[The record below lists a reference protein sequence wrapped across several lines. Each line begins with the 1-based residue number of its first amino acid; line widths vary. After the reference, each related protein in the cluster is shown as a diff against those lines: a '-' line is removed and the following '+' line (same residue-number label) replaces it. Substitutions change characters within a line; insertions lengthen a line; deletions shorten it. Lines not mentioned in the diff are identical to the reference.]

1 MLNGIIPSSWAGPAL
16 SVLRIT
22 TGLLFFAHGS
32 AKLLVWP
39 STQMF
44 PDGVPVSSFMGFTG
58 LLEFV
63 GGILIVLG
71 LFTRLAAFVLSG
83 MMAVAYFMAHAPQ
96 GFHPIN
102 NAGELAIMFCF
113 VFLYLAAAGG
123 GPWSL
128 DAKLR
133 AS

>member
-1 MLNGIIPSSWAGPAL
+1 MNSGIIPSSWSGPIL
-16 SVLRIT
+16 SILRFM

-32 AKLLVWP
+32 AKLIGWP
-39 STQMF
+39 VVEMF
-44 PDGVPVSSFMGFTG
+44 KDGVPLTSPGGVAGI
-58 LLEFV
+58 LEFF

-71 LFTRLAAFVLSG
+71 LFTRYTAFVLSG
-83 MMAVAYFMAHAPQ
+83 LMAVAYFMAHAPQ

-102 NAGELAIMFCF
+102 NNGELAIMYCF

-128 DAKLR
+128 DAKR
-133 AS
+133 AG